1 MNSNKK
7 SQRRQRLKAGKS
19 SKGNSYKIK
28 INDVMPIKPSY
39 VFPDPMPQSISVW
52 GEWSYIGTA
61 LSTVAADFNFLR
73 VKLNSVYDCGLT
85 LTTNGVETILGYLTR
100 YANFLVTDSSIQV
113 DVVNTDVDAP
123 LRLTVVPSMDDPGV
137 SPLWTTDGPLLQAPF
152 ARSVI
157 IGNANGFDK
166 GTIRMTADVGKLA
179 GVGRLNPSFY
189 EFTGNTAG
197 NASGQQDPISMGSWI
212 VSAQAVSSTTENLDL
227 VVSVKVCYRVTFYN
241 AMAPNRS
248 DVTTVN
254 KLFESSDCI
263 QRAKAYA
270 SMSTKRW
277 PSSSSTK
284 KAK

>member
-254 KLFESSDCI
+254 KLFESSDCGL
-263 QRAKAYA
+263 RAE
-270 SMSTKRW
+270 RRR
-277 PSSSSTK
+277 PR
-284 KAK
+284 